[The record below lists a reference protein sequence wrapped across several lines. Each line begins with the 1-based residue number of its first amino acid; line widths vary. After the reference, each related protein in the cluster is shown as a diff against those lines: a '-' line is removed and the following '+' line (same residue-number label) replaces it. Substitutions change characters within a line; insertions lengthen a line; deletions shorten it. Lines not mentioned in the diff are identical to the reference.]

1 MRRKREQEKKSK
13 KKRRTKTWQQIGLHM
28 KQQKN

>member
-1 MRRKREQEKKSK
+1 MRRKKRTRKNSK